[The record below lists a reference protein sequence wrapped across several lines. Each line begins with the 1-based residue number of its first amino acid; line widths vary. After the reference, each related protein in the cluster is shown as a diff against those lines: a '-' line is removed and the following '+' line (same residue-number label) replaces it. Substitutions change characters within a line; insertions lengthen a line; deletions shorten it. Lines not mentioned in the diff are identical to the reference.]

1 MEHPDVRD
9 VLPRERD
16 ALLELLA
23 GLDDREWEAPTE
35 CPAWTVKGIALHV
48 LGDDLSLLS
57 RQRDAAPP
65 GLLVYAED
73 HPGLDFRG
81 LLDGFNEQWVEAARF
96 LSAALVVEL
105 LRLTG
110 DWTAAFYAGVDPSA
124 PGEPVGFFASAGP
137 SPYWQISARE
147 YVERW
152 VHHQQI
158 RRAVARPDLGEEL
171 LVPALDVVVHGLA
184 AHLPD
189 LGGAPGTGIA
199 LTVTDLG
206 SWVLRREPEGWAVC
220 RGGAADPEPAP
231 AAELRL
237 ERSLAVPVFSRGLT
251 GADVGAA
258 FAVTG
263 DAALGFAALAALVRL
278 IGG

>member
-1 MEHPDVRD
+1 MEHPDVRS

-16 ALLELLA
+16 ALLDLLA
-23 GLDDREWEAPTE
+23 GLDDGEWEATTE

-57 RQRDAAPP
+57 RQRDAATP
-65 GLLVYAED
+65 GLLLYAED
-73 HPGLDFRG
+73 HPGLHFRR

-96 LSAALVVEL
+96 LSVGLAVEL

-110 DWTAAFYAGVDPSA
+110 DWTARYYAEVDPEA
-124 PGEPVGFFASAGP
+124 LGEPVGFFGATGP
-137 SPYWQISARE
+137 SPYWQVSARE

-158 RRAVARPDLGEEL
+158 RRAVNRDDLGEEFL
-171 LVPALDVVVHGLA
+171 LPALDVAVHGLA

-189 LGGAPGTGIA
+189 LGGGPGATIA
-199 LTVTDLG
+199 LEVPGVGAWALY
-206 SWVLRREPEGWAVC
+206 REPTAWAVC
-220 RGGAADPEPAP
+220 RGGV
-231 AAELRL
+231 AEAVAVLRL
-237 ERSLAVPVFSRGLT
+237 EPQLATPVFSRGLS

-258 FAVTG
+258 FTVTG
-263 DAALGFAALAALVRL
+263 DPALGFAALAALARL
-278 IGG
+278 AGR

>member
-1 MEHPDVRD
+1 MEHPDVRG
-9 VLPRERD
+9 VLPQERD
-16 ALLELLA
+16 ALLDLLA
-23 GLDDREWEAPTE
+23 GLRGDEWEAPTE

-57 RQRDAAPP
+57 RQRDGAPP
-65 GLLVYAED
+65 GLLLYAED
-73 HPGLDFRG
+73 RPGVDFRG

-96 LSAALVVEL
+96 LSPPLLVEL

-110 DWTAAFYAGVDPSA
+110 DWTARYYAEVDPQA
-124 PGEPVGFFASAGP
+124 LGEPVGFFASAGP
-137 SPYWQISARE
+137 SPFWQISARE

-158 RRAVARPDLGEEL
+158 RRAVNRADLGDEF

-189 LGGAPGTGIA
+189 LGAGPGTDIS
-199 LTVTDLG
+199 LTVADLG
-206 SWVLRREPEGWAVC
+206 SWVLHRESATWAVC
-220 RGGAADPEPAP
+220 RGHAVEAS
-231 AAELRL
+231 AELRL
-237 ERSLAVPVFSRGLT
+237 EPQLATPAFSRGLS
-251 GADVGAA
+251 GSDVGAA
-258 FAVTG
+258 FTVTG
-263 DAALGFAALAALVRL
+263 DAALGFAALATLARL

>member
-1 MEHPDVRD
+1 MEHPDVRG

-16 ALLELLA
+16 ALLDLLA
-23 GLDDREWEAPTE
+23 GLRGDEWEAPTE
-35 CPAWTVKGIALHV
+35 CPARTVKGIALQV

-65 GLLVYAED
+65 GLPL
-73 HPGLDFRG
+73 H
-81 LLDGFNEQWVEAARF
+81 GFDERWVEAAGF
-96 LSAALVVEL
+96 LSPDLVVEL

-110 DWTAAFYAGVDPSA
+110 DWTVRYYAEVDPGA
-124 PGEPVGFFASAGP
+124 RGEPVGLFASAGP
-137 SPYWQISARE
+137 SPFWQISARE

-158 RRAVARPDLGEEL
+158 RRAVNRADLGDEF

-189 LGGAPGTGIA
+189 LGAGPGTDIS
-199 LTVTDLG
+199 LTVADVG
-206 SWVLRREPEGWAVC
+206 SWVLHRESATWAVC
-220 RGGAADPEPAP
+220 RGHAVEAS
-231 AAELRL
+231 AELRL
-237 ERSLAVPVFSRGLT
+237 EPQLATPAFSRGLS
-251 GADVGAA
+251 GSDVGAA
-258 FAVTG
+258 FTVTG
-263 DAALGFAALAALVRL
+263 DAALGFAALATLARL

>member
-1 MEHPDVRD
+1 MEHPDVRG

-16 ALLELLA
+16 AFLDLLA
-23 GLDDREWEAPTE
+23 DLRGGEWEAPTE
-35 CPAWTVKGIALHV
+35 CPAWTVKDIALHV

-65 GLLVYAED
+65 GLPL
-73 HPGLDFRG
+73 HGLE
-81 LLDGFNEQWVEAARF
+81 EQWVEAAGF
-96 LSAALVVEL
+96 LSPQLIVEL

-110 DWTAAFYAGVDPSA
+110 DWTVRYYAEVDPGA
-124 PGEPVGFFASAGP
+124 RGEPVGFFASAGP
-137 SPYWQISARE
+137 SPFWQISARE

-152 VHHQQI
+152 VHHQQVC
-158 RRAVARPDLGEEL
+158 RAVGRADLGDEF
-171 LVPALDVVVHGLA
+171 LVPALDVTVHALA

-189 LGGAPGTGIA
+189 LGAGPGTDIA

-206 SWVLRREPEGWAVC
+206 SWVLHREPPRWVVC
-220 RGGAADPEPAP
+220 RGAVASGSASAS
-231 AAELRL
+231 LRL
-237 ERSLAVPVFSRGLT
+237 DAQLAAPVFSRGLS

-263 DAALGFAALAALVRL
+263 DAALGFAALATLARL
-278 IGG
+278 TGR